1 MTILITLAA
10 VFLMGTTPSN
20 EVKIQVKAC
29 TAEPI
34 RACAFNGWAKPQGE
48 AVTEGKVPPG
58 ESRIFRCGGQAQ
70 GRCSV
75 AVSPPQAIGC
85 LVKGGRQ
92 IQVVKDGQ
100 WIRVKRSGALFQ
112 VSVHADEP
120 SCRN

>member
-10 VFLMGTTPSN
+10 VFLLGTIPPN
-20 EVKIQVKAC
+20 EVKIHVKAC
-29 TAEPI
+29 TAKPI

-48 AVTEGKVPPG
+48 ALTEGKVPPG
-58 ESRIFRCGGQAQ
+58 ESRIFRCGGQEK

-75 AVSPPQAIGC
+75 AVSPSQAMGC
-85 LVKGGRQ
+85 LVKGVRQ

-100 WIRVKRSGALFQ
+100 WIRVKRSGALFR
-112 VSVHADEP
+112 VSVHSNEP